1 MITII
6 DYGAGNIKSI
16 RNMLKKMGVASI
28 ISKNP
33 TEIAQAEKL
42 ILPGV
47 GHFDFGMKNLKE
59 SGLIEVLHTSVMKEK
74 VPLLGICLGAQLLGN
89 SSEEGSEKG
98 LSWIDMEVGKFD
110 SSKID
115 VKFKIPHMGWN
126 DIEIQQPSK
135 LLAKLEQEARFY
147 FVHTYHMKPNN
158 AEDVLTTT
166 NYGYNFASAVKRA
179 NIYGVQFHPEKSH
192 RFGMQLLSNFSKI

>member
-6 DYGAGNIKSI
+6 DYRAGNIKSI
-16 RNMLKKMGVASI
+16 QNMLKKIGVESM

-33 TEIAQAEKL
+33 VEIAQAEKL

-59 SGLIEVLHTSVMKEK
+59 SGLIDVLHEAVITNKT
-74 VPLLGICLGAQLLGN
+74 PLLGICLGAQLLGN
-89 SSEEGSEKG
+89 SSEEGTEKG
-98 LSWIDMEVGKFD
+98 LGWIDMEVVKFD

-115 VKFKIPHMGWN
+115 AKLKVPHMGWN
-126 DIEIQQPSK
+126 EIEIQQSSK
-135 LLAKLEQEARFY
+135 LLVNLELDARFY

-158 AEDVLTTT
+158 VKDILTSSH
-166 NYGYNFASAVKRA
+166 YGYNFTSAVKRN

-192 RFGMQLLSNFSKI
+192 KFGMQLLSNFSKL